1 MTDQET
7 MFDLWQ
13 EELQIR
19 KEEELVKSIAEQ
31 FEFNAKE
38 VEERVME
45 SSAKYI
51 RQRDA
56 LYYPLPAEPIK
67 VKELKYTDHECFTPQ
82 TKFVRE

>member
-1 MTDQET
+1 MKDQET

-45 SSAKYI
+45 SSARYI

-56 LYYPLPAEPIK
+56 LYPRPAEPIK